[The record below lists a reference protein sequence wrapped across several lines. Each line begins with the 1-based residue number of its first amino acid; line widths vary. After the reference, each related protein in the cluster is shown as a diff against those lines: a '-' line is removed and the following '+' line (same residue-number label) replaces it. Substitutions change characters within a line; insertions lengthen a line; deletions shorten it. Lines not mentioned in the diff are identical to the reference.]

1 MTQRK
6 KVLIIGMDGFTWD
19 IGRDLMAE
27 GVMPNL
33 ARLVEQGCHGILRS
47 VIPSETA
54 PAWSSFQTGCRPGK
68 TGIFTFYRYDPV
80 QKRLRFNSYTDI
92 AVPTLWEL
100 ASRVGKKVIAVN
112 FPMTSPPPKING
124 VVIPGLLCPGLS
136 ADTVYP
142 SEVYEKYIACEP
154 DYKIVDARPVDS
166 VEEFIDRHIRI
177 EQARMRVGMRLMAE
191 KEWDLFCYEMQS
203 TDHVQHHFWSA
214 LDRTVPNFR
223 EENRREVSR
232 FYRCCDEILGRLIE
246 SAGPEVLT
254 LLVSDHGF
262 ARLDTFFKMNVWLR
276 QHGYLK
282 LSRSAQRQETKNK
295 LKRKIPILRYL
306 ARGYGRLKKTWES
319 ADQDPSQELLNSL
332 QNTIDISHSSAFSVG
347 AMAGLVYL
355 NADRSLQDGLIRE
368 ITTRLLSEYG
378 PSAATAVI
386 EKIYMGKELFAVEP
400 SEGMPDLVVQFVEGV
415 FAHVLPTGEEA
426 VAKPDYTD
434 TQKGFMQLLGTH
446 SQRGVFLAQGA
457 GVKAGGQHDGEIVDI
472 VPTVLGYLGIPVPRH
487 MDGKVLDD
495 VFRQHLEISYTD
507 AAGGGGKESN
517 YSAEEES
524 EIQKRLSDLG
534 YL

>member
-1 MTQRK
+1 
-6 KVLIIGMDGFTWD
+6 MDGFTWD

-33 ARLVEQGCHGILRS
+33 ARLVQQGCHGVLRS

-68 TGIFTFYRYDPV
+68 TGIFTFHRYDPV
-80 QKRLRFNSYTDI
+80 QKRLRFNSYTDL

-100 ASRVGKKVIAVN
+100 ADQAGKKIVAIN

-124 VVIPGLLCPGLS
+124 VIIPGLLCPSLS
-136 ADTVYP
+136 AQTVHP

-154 DYKIVDARPVDS
+154 DYKIVDARPVES
-166 VEEFIDRHIRI
+166 VEEFIGRHIRI

-191 KEWDLFCYEMQS
+191 MEWDLFCYEMQS

-214 LDRTVPNFR
+214 LDRTLPNFR

-232 FYRCCDEILGRLIE
+232 FYRCCDEILSRLIE

-254 LLVSDHGF
+254 LVVSDHGF

-282 LSRSAQRQETKNK
+282 LSRSSQRQETRNQ

-319 ADQDPSQELLNSL
+319 ADQDPSQELLHNL
-332 QNTIDISHSSAFSVG
+332 QDTIDLSRSSAFSVG

-355 NADRSLQDGLIRE
+355 NAEHSQREGLSRE
-368 ITTRLLSEYG
+368 IAGRLLAEYG
-378 PSAATAVI
+378 PSAVTAVI
-386 EKIYMGKELFAVEP
+386 EKIYSGKELFAVEP
-400 SEGMPDLVVQFVEGV
+400 SEGLPGLEGQCGEGV
-415 FAHVLPTGEEA
+415 HG
-426 VAKPDYTD
+426 
-434 TQKGFMQLLGTH
+434 
-446 SQRGVFLAQGA
+446 
-457 GVKAGGQHDGEIVDI
+457 
-472 VPTVLGYLGIPVPRH
+472 
-487 MDGKVLDD
+487 
-495 VFRQHLEISYTD
+495 
-507 AAGGGGKESN
+507 
-517 YSAEEES
+517 
-524 EIQKRLSDLG
+524 
-534 YL
+534 